1 MTTLKQIVL
10 GSAAVLSLAFSV
22 TSCKKSYSVDGP
34 ETSPYVSSVYAVNSN
49 RSVLALDP
57 ATGAKRWETKVGSDV
72 YATPVVIS
80 RKLYVVDITGKIYRI
95 DPKNGKIEASS
106 SLGGAVYGTPLS
118 YDRKLIIPIGN
129 TVKMID
135 PTGNFTTV
143 WSYTATDQVRTSPAL
158 NVSKTDTNKK
168 VVFFAA
174 GTKVYALQADN
185 GAQMWQTSVSGAGNF
200 ASSVSAANRNY
211 LYVGNDNGSLYAL
224 NSNDGSTY
232 WSYPTG
238 SAIKSSPISVGG
250 NIIVGSDDRNLYSV
264 DSATGLLRW
273 KYTASDR
280 IASSPFVYNQN
291 VYFGSNDYNLY
302 AINIIDGTLKWKFL
316 TFSVI
321 SSSPFAYNNTLY
333 FNSFDKNVY
342 ALDSEDGSQKWSYNT
357 NATMNA
363 SMILD
368 TISGSVVPSISGNYP
383 Y

>member
-10 GSAAVLSLAFSV
+10 GSAVLLSAAFSI
-22 TSCKKSYSVDGP
+22 TSCKKSYSVDDAV
-34 ETSPYVSSVYAVNSN
+34 TTPYVASVYAVNSN

-57 ATGAKRWETKVGSDV
+57 ATGTKRWETKVENDV

-80 RKLYVVDITGKIYRI
+80 RKLYVVDIAGKIYRI
-95 DPKNGKIEASS
+95 EPKTGKIEASS
-106 SLGGAVYGTPLS
+106 SLGGAVYGTPLA

-129 TVKMID
+129 TMKMID
-135 PTGNFTTV
+135 VATNFNTI
-143 WSYTATDQVRTSPAL
+143 WSFSAAAQIKTSPAI
-158 NVSKTDTNKK
+158 NVSKADTTKK
-168 VVFFAA
+168 AIFFAA
-174 GTKVYALQADN
+174 GTNVYSVYADN
-185 GAQMWQTSVSGAGNF
+185 GAQVWQAAVGGAGDF

-211 LYVGNDNGSLYAL
+211 LYVGNDNGNLYAL
-224 NSNDGSTY
+224 NANDGSVY
-232 WSYPTG
+232 WAYPTG

-250 NIIVGSDDRNLYSV
+250 NVIVGSDDRNLYSV

-302 AINIIDGTLKWKFL
+302 AVNIIDGTLKWKFL

-321 SSSPFAYNNTLY
+321 TSSPFAYNNTLY

-342 ALDSEDGSQKWSYNT
+342 ALDSEDGSQKWNYNT